1 AEVAKAFTFSSAGM
15 SSRNSAEKP
24 SSASRN
30 SPAMP
35 RLRRRTYSRRWRCP
49 WLSAACC
56 PASASI
62 LAVDSRQCSDT
73 ESRSISATCGS
84 SASFAYALPTANP
97 SHSTP
102 ASQQRPIR
110 WPTSTPGSILIVV
123 SMDEVVGGELA
134 VGQAGQA
141 LDRVVILLEHGL
153 ALFVGQAGPLQ
164 NSLGRLLVFIGHVR
178 SVSGPAHPFKQFRLE
193 LLPQSAGP
201 RHCAAVRRPAAAGPR
216 DRHPEPSAFQTPQGP
231 DLSTGQSVP
240 EPSRTPAATGG

>member
-84 SASFAYALPTANP
+84 SASFACAAPTANA

-110 WPTSTPGSILIVV
+110 WPTSTPGSILVVV

-141 LDRVVILLEHGL
+141 LDRVVVLVEHGL
-153 ALFVGQAGPLQ
+153 ALFVGQASPLQ
-164 NSLGRLLVFIGHVR
+164 HGFGILLVFRRQRRIATE
-178 SVSGPAHPFKQFRLE
+178 PAH
-193 LLPQSAGP
+193 
-201 RHCAAVRRPAAAGPR
+201 
-216 DRHPEPSAFQTPQGP
+216 
-231 DLSTGQSVP
+231 
-240 EPSRTPAATGG
+240 